1 MMGKTV
7 ADAGTRL
14 ASAWWDECGYR
25 KTAKYAE
32 ESTQPMGKT
41 KERQGI

>member
-1 MMGKTV
+1 MQGRGWHQRG
-7 ADAGTRL
+7 GT
-14 ASAWWDECGYR
+14 SVGYR